1 MAHVMVAARS
11 DGYAQGYAECAAHV
25 SRAFEKPWDNT
36 RAATY
41 GVDTA
46 GAFKRAKEG
55 YNRLTIPV
63 LSAIE
68 GALPHEDFVEQLKSI
83 FAGADTEQSIGKTPK
98 E

>member
-1 MAHVMVAARS
+1 MIAARS

-25 SRAFEKPWDNT
+25 SQAFEKPWDNT

-46 GAFKRAKEG
+46 SAYKRTKEE
-55 YNRLTIPV
+55 YERLSIPI
-63 LSAIE
+63 LAAIE
-68 GALPHEDFVEQLKSI
+68 GALPNEDFVEQLKSI
-83 FAGADTEQSIGKTPK
+83 FAGATQEPSIGRTPK